1 MVTGHMEKGKFH
13 PHTQYKGVRKARN
26 RFHPKGYK
34 PPTFGKKK
42 PAGTWEI
49 TKTRVGSKNV
59 VRDQN
64 EVTIFDDNGVEVVKW
79 VRDEWEE
86 DPTIIPAIRNAI
98 KLANQGR
105 VDEIKRLIKFNETP
119 RPRKAR
125 YAFDNSEEPQVII
138 PEYSR
143 GDIVMV
149 SPENDN
155 EGYDDFRN
163 KKLRITDVSTNIGE
177 HRGFDESVGQALY
190 ELETLNGEQIFS
202 SLYDYEL
209 VSA

>member
-1 MVTGHMEKGKFH
+1 MVKGHMEKGKFH
-13 PHTQYKGVRKARN
+13 PHTQYKGVSRKSRN

-34 PPTFGKKK
+34 PPTIGKKK

-49 TKTRVGSKNV
+49 TKTSYGSSAESWWDLMDTVNRRSLLARYEPKWLSHDRRSFKELNPQE
-59 VRDQN
+59 QN
-64 EVTIFDDNGVEVVKW
+64 WVK
-79 VRDEWEE
+79 ES
-86 DPTIIPAIRNAI
+86 
-98 KLANQGR
+98 LALNR
-105 VDEIKRLIKFNETP
+105 KDFE
-119 RPRKAR
+119 RKAR
-125 YAFDNSEEPQVII
+125 YAFDNSEEHQVII